1 MNCGIGSCRRSRRGN
16 VWELLWYWEGCG
28 GRCWVDGRCIKGVGV
43 GACASS
49 TGIDQVDE
57 AVAADVG
64 ATAAVGRVGVV
75 ICTRST
81 DVGGNVAVG
90 FGLTTVVE
98 GVGIRGCVGRG
109 F

>member
-1 MNCGIGSCRRSRRGN
+1 MRAALALM
-16 VWELLWYWEGCG
+16 E
-28 GRCWVDGRCIKGVGV
+28 
-43 GACASS
+43 
-49 TGIDQVDE
+49 VDE
-57 AVAADVG
+57 PVAADF
-64 ATAAVGRVGVV
+64 AAAAVVGRVGVV
-75 ICTRST
+75 VCTRST